1 MTWDFESYRFDRN
14 DDDDEP
20 SKEIIMKHLQK
31 SDTKRPQC
39 KKKQQRPPRYGRG
52 QYDGAPDREEES

>member
-14 DDDDEP
+14 DDDES

-31 SDTKRPQC
+31 SDNKRPPRM
-39 KKKQQRPPRYGRG
+39 KKQVRPPRYDRG
-52 QYDGAPDREEES
+52 QYDGASDREEES